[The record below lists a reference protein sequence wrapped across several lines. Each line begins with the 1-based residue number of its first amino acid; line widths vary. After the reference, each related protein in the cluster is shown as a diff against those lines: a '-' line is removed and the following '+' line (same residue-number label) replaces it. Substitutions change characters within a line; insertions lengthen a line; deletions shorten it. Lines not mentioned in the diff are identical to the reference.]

1 MARIEEF
8 AELLRTHKRIV
19 FFGGAGVSTESK
31 IPDFRGK
38 DGLYRQKTELPWSPE
53 EMLSHHFW
61 AEHPTEFYTLYK
73 EREGM
78 MLAAQ
83 PNRAHYALA
92 ELERMRKLSA
102 VITQN
107 IDGLHQKA
115 GSRNVLE
122 LHGSVLR
129 NPCQKCGKVYG
140 MEEFLAL
147 SNPIPHCPDCGG
159 LLKPD
164 VVLYEESLDG
174 YTIAEAIDEIGR
186 ADLLI
191 IGGTSL
197 VVYPAAGFLDYFRGD
212 ALVLINRDPT
222 PRDKECTLVFRESVG
237 EVLEKGL
244 EILKRA
250 LHDA

>member
-1 MARIEEF
+1 MTAIERF
-8 AELLRTHKRIV
+8 AELLHSHERIV

-53 EMLSHHFW
+53 EMLSHHFYK
-61 AEHPTEFYTLYK
+61 EHPVEFYTLYK

-78 MLAAQ
+78 MLKAE

-92 ELERMRKLSA
+92 ELERMGKLSA
-102 VITQN
+102 VVTQN

-115 GSRNVLE
+115 GSREVLE

-129 NPCQKCGKVYG
+129 NLCLKCHKEYG
-140 MEEFLAL
+140 MEEFLAMCD
-147 SNPIPHCPDCGG
+147 PIPHCRDCGG
-159 LLKPD
+159 IVKPD

-174 YTIAEAIDEIGR
+174 YVISAAVEEISR
-186 ADLLI
+186 ADMLI

-212 ALVLINRDPT
+212 ARVLINRDPT
-222 PRDKECTLVFRESVG
+222 PRDASCTLVFRESVG
-237 EVLEKGL
+237 EVLDKGL
-244 EILKRA
+244 ALLKEMK
-250 LHDA
+250 